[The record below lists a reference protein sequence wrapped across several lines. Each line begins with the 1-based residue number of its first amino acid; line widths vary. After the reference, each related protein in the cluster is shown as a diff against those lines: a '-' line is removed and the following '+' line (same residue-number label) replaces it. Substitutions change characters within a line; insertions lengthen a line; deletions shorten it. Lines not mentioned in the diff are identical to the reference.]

1 MSGVAIVQSSSTN
14 YATSGALD
22 VITWPFTLPNTA
34 GNIGLVWISSNEA
47 GGIIGV
53 ITDTQSNLW
62 EPFPGINSTHQFS
75 EIWICT
81 TLKTGPNTVMVNGCI
96 PSSTGA
102 PNLVIIEIQP
112 PPCPIGSTAIHGFVG
127 TLDNQQ
133 VTAQTN
139 LFTNYN
145 LNQGP
150 FYHSLFVTLYN
161 NSNSNTNT
169 LRTWTAS
176 LDPHAIAGN
185 LILQFTEASGY
196 DSGAILFCVVPYP
209 YSGNNA
215 GFNYTPTSPV
225 LSPAENMVVG
235 VLISTQM

>member
-14 YATSGALD
+14 YAISGALG
-22 VITWPFTLPNTA
+22 VITWPFVLANTA
-34 GNIGLVWISSNEA
+34 GNIGLAWVSSDEA
-47 GGIIGV
+47 GGITGG

-62 EPFPGINSTHQFS
+62 EPFPGINSTDQFS
-75 EIWICT
+75 EIWICA
-81 TLKTGPNTVMVNGCI
+81 TLKTGTNIVKANGCI
-96 PSSTGA
+96 PSGEGA

-112 PPCPIGSTAIHGFVG
+112 PPCPIGSTAIHGFEG

-133 VTAQTN
+133 VTAQTS

-150 FYHSLFVTLYN
+150 FYHSLFVALYN
-161 NSNSNTNT
+161 NTNSNSNT
-169 LRTWTAS
+169 LRTWTAA
-176 LDPHAIAGN
+176 LDSHSIAGN
-185 LILQFTEASGY
+185 LILQFTEASGKNT
-196 DSGAILFCVVPYP
+196 GAILFCVVPYP

-215 GFNYTPTSPV
+215 GFNYTPTTPI
-225 LSPAENMVVG
+225 LDNAENMVIG